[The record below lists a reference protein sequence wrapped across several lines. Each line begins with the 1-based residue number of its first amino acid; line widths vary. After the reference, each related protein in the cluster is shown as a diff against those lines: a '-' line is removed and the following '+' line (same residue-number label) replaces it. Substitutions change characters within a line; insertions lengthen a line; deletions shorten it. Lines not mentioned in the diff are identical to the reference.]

1 MIASR
6 TFSDNRCGPG
16 GQQYITSQPEVPFGL
31 HGAEMLVFTTS
42 SYGSQSS
49 SNPGTSVLRITV
61 QARGKAKRKRPT
73 QPESTTLL
81 GTGSKQGTAKS
92 KQKSNQARER
102 RFLILAAKLGFF
114 SLHSPLP
121 QSAEPPKRTAPC

>member
-1 MIASR
+1 MAAQR
-6 TFSDNRCGPG
+6 DKRKKNTMKCLNVVTQKEFQPVKFQPG
-16 GQQYITSQPEVPFGL
+16 
-31 HGAEMLVFTTS
+31 H
-42 SYGSQSS
+42 
-49 SNPGTSVLRITV
+49 SVRRI
-61 QARGKAKRKRPT
+61 KEKRKRPT

-114 SLHSPLP
+114 LPSFSLP
-121 QSAEPPKRTAPC
+121 QSAEPLKTTAPC